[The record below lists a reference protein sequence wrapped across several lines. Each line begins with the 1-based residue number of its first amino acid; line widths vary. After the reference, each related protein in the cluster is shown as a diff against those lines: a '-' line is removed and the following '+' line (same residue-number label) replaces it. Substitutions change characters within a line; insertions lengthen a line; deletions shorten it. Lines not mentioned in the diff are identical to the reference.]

1 MGYVG
6 EGMDSAKWYYLKSGR
21 QRGPMDARDLQG
33 LLQSGALPTSTLVWT
48 ASQKDW
54 LPAHASAIQT
64 SHTAARGGPS
74 GKARWIALLS
84 LLAFGL
90 GGGSYYWHIKR
101 NSPKA
106 IEPIAKN
113 PVLLGKMVMD
123 TAPLPPLAPLKT
135 APLPESPPPS
145 AQPVTVI
152 QPTPQQ
158 WQHSYQTLSAQYAQ
172 LQAELTR
179 AKANESHWKQA
190 AQDAQTEQT
199 QVSTGLQ
206 QAKAKL
212 TRLQQTLAAAYQ
224 TNQTLS
230 TQINDLQTRADPLAN
245 AKLAQ
250 LERQFRKLREDL
262 SKATVENKALQAQ
275 FIEAASQAN
284 PSPSSPNA
292 RETELTQQ
300 LATAQARISELENSL
315 KTQAAAS
322 PHPTPRANVAP
333 PADQAVARVSNVNP
347 KLGFV
352 VLTRGSTHGLANQDS
367 YRIFS
372 RTGQFLGRL
381 KIESAQP
388 TVSIALFE
396 GSGIEQVAPGD
407 YIHRWGMN

>member
-1 MGYVG
+1 
-6 EGMDSAKWYYLKSGR
+6 MDSAKWYYLKSGR
-21 QRGPMDARDLQG
+21 QRGPMDAGDLQG
-33 LLQSGALPTSTLVWT
+33 LLQSGALPPSTLVWT

-64 SHTAARGGPS
+64 CRTAAGGGPS

-84 LLAFGL
+84 LLTLGL
-90 GGGSYYWHIKR
+90 GGGGYYYWHTQR
-101 NSPKA
+101 NSPQA
-106 IEPIAKN
+106 IKPIAEK
-113 PVLLGKMVMD
+113 PAFRGKMVMD
-123 TAPLPPLAPLKT
+123 TS
-135 APLPESPPPS
+135 PLPEAPPPS
-145 AQPVTVI
+145 VQPVTVI
-152 QPTPQQ
+152 QPTPKQ

-179 AKANESHWKQA
+179 VKANESHWQQA
-190 AQDAQTEQT
+190 AQNAQAEQT

-206 QAKAKL
+206 QANAEL

-250 LERQFRKLREDL
+250 LERQFRQLQEDL
-262 SKATVENKALQAQ
+262 SKATVKNKALQAQ
-275 FIEAASQAN
+275 FTRAASQAT
-284 PSPSSPNA
+284 PSPSGPNA
-292 RETELTQQ
+292 RETELIQQ
-300 LATAQARISELENSL
+300 LATTQARISELENSL
-315 KTQAAAS
+315 KTQATAS
-322 PHPTPRANVAP
+322 PQPTPKANVASHT
-333 PADQAVARVSNVNP
+333 DKAVARVSNVNP

-407 YIHRWGMN
+407 YIHR